1 MSERMAQVLE
11 AFETLPPEEKR
22 ALAVEILRRALPF
35 DSGPIE
41 DDEIGR
47 ASADLFRD
55 LDGDN
60 DATAPRCG

>member
-1 MSERMAQVLE
+1 MSERMTRVLE

-22 ALAVEILRRALPF
+22 ALAEEILRRSLPF

-47 ASADLFRD
+47 ASDGLFRALESED
-55 LDGDN
+55 
-60 DATAPRCG
+60 DAPSPR